1 MEEATTMITT
11 MDMITNMREEQL
23 LRDQRRKREDVV
35 AITTRKLRE
44 TLTSMPL
51 CFMPLET

>member
-35 AITTRKLRE
+35 AITTRKPKE
-44 TLTSMPL
+44 ILTSMPL
-51 CFMPLET
+51 CSMPLEI